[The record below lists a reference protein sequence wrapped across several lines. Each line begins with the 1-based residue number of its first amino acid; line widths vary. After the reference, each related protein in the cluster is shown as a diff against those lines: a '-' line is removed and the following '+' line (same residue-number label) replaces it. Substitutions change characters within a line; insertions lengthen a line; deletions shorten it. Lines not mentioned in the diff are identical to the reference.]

1 MSASRRRAAW
11 RRLRARLGA
20 ALVAALQLLLR
31 AVGWRAA
38 QRLGA
43 LLGRVV
49 HVLAARERRRALDHL
64 AIAFPASTPAERRRL
79 CRACFAHLG
88 TSLLECLKLSSMP
101 LAAVARWVSAEGWE
115 VVEELRR
122 DGRPILFLTAHC
134 GNWELLSPVTTL
146 NGVRITAFARQ
157 QDVPAFDRLM
167 IGLREHLGATT
178 ISRGTPGAARE
189 LLRVLRG
196 GGAFAMLI
204 DQDTKVEGTWVP
216 FFGRPAF
223 TPLGAAQIA
232 LRNGMAVV
240 PAFSERFADGT
251 HRVTFHPALDLPA
264 DPTAATAMMTAAIEA
279 QIRRRPEQWVWMH
292 RRWRRRPPEL
302 APGLGNGSSSG
313 ERGDDP
319 EG

>member
-1 MSASRRRAAW
+1 MSRRAAW

-20 ALVAALQLLLR
+20 GLVAALQLLLR
-31 AVGWRAA
+31 PVGWRAA
-38 QRLGA
+38 QRIGA

-49 HVLAARERRRALDHL
+49 YLLAARERRRALDHL
-64 AIAFPASTPAERRRL
+64 AVAFPASTAPERHRL
-79 CRACFAHLG
+79 ARACFAHLG

-101 LAAVARWVSAEGWE
+101 LEAVARWASAEGWD

-122 DGRPILFLTAHC
+122 AGRPILFLTAHC

-146 NGVRITAFARQ
+146 HGVRITAFARQ
-157 QDVPAFDRLM
+157 QEVPAFDRLTTR
-167 IGLREHLGATT
+167 LRAHLGAAAT
-178 ISRGTPGAARE
+178 ISRGAPGAARE
-189 LLRVLRG
+189 LLRALRS
-196 GGAFAMLI
+196 GGALAMLI

-232 LRNGMAVV
+232 LRNDMAVV

-251 HRVTFHPALDLPA
+251 HRVTFHRALDLPA
-264 DPTAATAMMTAAIEA
+264 DATAATALMTAAIEA

-292 RRWRRRPPEL
+292 RRWRRQPPESEPVSVKK
-302 APGLGNGSSSG
+302 ASSG
-313 ERGDDP
+313 ERTV
-319 EG
+319 EGGEG